1 MQKLANTA
9 KDLGLI
15 VRATRIAQGIRAQD
29 LAGTASARFLTDLEA
44 GKPTVQLGKV
54 LDVLEGLGIRV
65 YLDIPDDVTLPSN
78 LADIQGRRIPR

>member
-1 MQKLANTA
+1 MQKPALTP
-9 KDLGLI
+9 KDIGLI

-29 LAGTASARFLTDLEA
+29 LAGTASPRFITDLEA

-65 YLDIPDDVTLPSN
+65 YLDIPDDVSLPGN
-78 LADIQGRRIPR
+78 LADIQGKRIPR